1 MKYLRNS
8 TRPSIFP
15 ALVLAPVVAAL
26 SGTATAH
33 AADRQAIPMTADRWT
48 LSADAK
54 FVEHRGVPA
63 IEFGKSLMGAEA
75 LIKDLIFKDGMI
87 EFDAEPVQRMGP
99 AIAFRRRDGQVFE
112 SFYLRSFPDC
122 ATRVDC
128 VQYAPVVHGVLM
140 WDIYPAHQAPARVK
154 SGEWNRVKMVIS
166 GRRMRVYINGGDP
179 ALVVDRLEGNT
190 LEGAIALQGMGFV
203 ANVTVTRGAVEGLP
217 AQTADDPALKDARLV
232 RNWQISAPAKLPA
245 GADPSLTT
253 LPATKA
259 GWAAFPAETG
269 GLVNVTRRYG
279 VTEERSMVWL
289 RTTIRAAAKADKR
302 AAIGWN
308 DEVWVFV
315 NGKQVYADK
324 NLYQDT
330 PAEKRKTPDGR
341 LSLENGA
348 FTLPL
353 EAGDNEVV
361 VALANKFFGWGL
373 QLRLDDADRI
383 TLATPAR

>member
-1 MKYLRNS
+1 MRNS
-8 TRPSIFP
+8 TRPLIF
-15 ALVLAPVVAAL
+15 VLAAL
-26 SGTATAH
+26 LGAVPAH
-33 AADRQAIPMTADRWT
+33 AADPQSIPMTADRWT

-75 LIKDLIFKDGMI
+75 LITSLVFKDGTI

-154 SGEWNRVKMVIS
+154 SGEWNHVKLVVS

-179 ALVVDRLEGNT
+179 ALVVDRLEGNA

-203 ANVTVTRGAVEGLP
+203 ANVKVTPGAVEGLP
-217 AQTADDPALKDARLV
+217 SKPANDPTLADARLV
-232 RNWQISAPAKLPA
+232 RHWQISAPARLPA
-245 GADPSLTT
+245 GSEPSLTNAPT
-253 LPATKA
+253 TKA
-259 GWAAFPAETG
+259 GWAVFPAETG

-315 NGKQVYADK
+315 NGKPVFADK
-324 NLYQDT
+324 NTYQDT
-330 PAEKRKTPDGR
+330 PAEKRKSPDGR

-373 QLRLDDADRI
+373 MLRLDDADRI

>member
-1 MKYLRNS
+1 MSNS
-8 TRPSIFP
+8 TRRLLF
-15 ALVLAPVVAAL
+15 LVLAAVAVAVP
-26 SGTATAH
+26 AH
-33 AADRQAIPMTADRWT
+33 AAGPQTIPMTADRWT
-48 LSADAK
+48 LSPDAK

-75 LIKDLIFKDGMI
+75 LIKDLTFKDGTI

-154 SGEWNRVKMVIS
+154 AGEWNRVKLVIS
-166 GRRMRVYINGGDP
+166 GRRMRVYINGCDP
-179 ALVVDRLEGNT
+179 VLAVDRLEGSA

-203 ANVTVTRGAVEGLP
+203 ANVNVTPGAVEGLSP
-217 AQTADDPALKDARLV
+217 KAADDPTLKDARLV

-245 GADPSLTT
+245 GTEPALTT

-259 GWAAFPAETG
+259 GWAPLAAETG

-289 RTTIRAAAKADKR
+289 RTTIHAGAKADKR

-315 NGKQVYADK
+315 NGRQVYADK
-324 NLYQDT
+324 NTYQDT

-341 LSLENGA
+341 LSLENGS

-361 VALANKFFGWGL
+361 VGLANKFFGWGL
-373 QLRLDDADRI
+373 MLRLDDADRI

>member
-1 MKYLRNS
+1 MRYPNLRLV
-8 TRPSIFP
+8 P
-15 ALVLAPVVAAL
+15 APRAGASLVLAALLLGGAPV
-26 SGTATAH
+26 H
-33 AADRQAIPMTADRWT
+33 AADPQPIPMTPDRWT
-48 LSADAK
+48 LGADVK

-75 LIKDLIFKDGMI
+75 LIKDLIFKDGTI

-179 ALVVDRLEGNT
+179 ALVVDRLEGDT
-190 LEGAIALQGMGFV
+190 LEGAVALQGMGFV
-203 ANVTVTRGAVEGLP
+203 ANVKVTPGAVEGLP
-217 AQTADDPALKDARLV
+217 STPADDPTLEDARIV
-232 RNWQISAPAKLPA
+232 RNWQISAPSKLPA
-245 GADPSLTT
+245 ASEPSLTT
-253 LPATKA
+253 LPAAKA
-259 GWAAFPAETG
+259 GWAPFPAETG

-279 VTEERSMVWL
+279 LTEERSMVWL
-289 RTTIRAAAKADKR
+289 RTTIRADAKTDKR

-315 NGKQVYADK
+315 NRKPVYADK

-373 QLRLDDADRI
+373 MLRLDDADRI